1 MVLTRLLTVE
11 IEKRGGRM
19 SVRKVCYVMS
29 LIRTKFLQWCP
40 RVMAALALPVLI
52 GHIYWAIVVDCAT
65 HFSRGGSFLVA
76 IAVLSVSGFEDRMHL
91 TNHMYF

>member
-1 MVLTRLLTVE
+1 
-11 IEKRGGRM
+11 
-19 SVRKVCYVMS
+19 
-29 LIRTKFLQWCP
+29 
-40 RVMAALALPVLI
+40 MAALALPVLI